1 MAAGLDQTARTTPL
15 GLMAK
20 TLTREQAAD
29 ACLDI
34 LDTAFF
40 VALCEPVRVE
50 LVRALVLKGR
60 SDIQTIAE
68 GFSQDRSV
76 IARHLQVLA
85 RAGLVRSEKVGRHQF
100 FELDGPAIV
109 TRMETMTAAIRQI
122 MPLCCP

>member
-15 GLMAK
+15 GPMAK
-20 TLTREQAAD
+20 TLMREQAAD
-29 ACLDI
+29 ACLDN